1 MKKIVNRKELRS
13 LKNYPREVRAIILEV
28 ISILNENYGTD
39 RKVDIDLGGYVLIV
53 ENLEEIK
60 TLKKEKL
67 KGLVAEY
74 IDVIKCSCGINWVS
88 ILFLLSSDFSIVVV
102 TTEELSKF
110 LLK

>member
-67 KGLVAEY
+67 KGLVAILMLLNAVVELIGLVY
-74 IDVIKCSCGINWVS
+74 CSYYRVISQ
-88 ILFLLSSDFSIVVV
+88 L
-102 TTEELSKF
+102 
-110 LLK
+110 